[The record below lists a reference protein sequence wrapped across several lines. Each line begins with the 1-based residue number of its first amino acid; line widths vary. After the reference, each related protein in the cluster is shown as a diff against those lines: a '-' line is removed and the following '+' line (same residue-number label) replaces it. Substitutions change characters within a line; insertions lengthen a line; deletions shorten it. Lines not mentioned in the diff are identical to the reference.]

1 MSRLMIS
8 ISGIRGIIGETLTP
22 EAVVKF
28 AAAYGTYA
36 GPGRVI
42 IGRDSRISGP
52 MMHNAV
58 VAGLQAVGCTP
69 VDVGI
74 CPTPTVE
81 LATRRHGESGGIII
95 TASHNPIQWNAL
107 KLLNKDGLFLNAEQG
122 NRVIEIANSE
132 KFKYVPYNELGKY
145 ETFEH
150 AVREHQEAVLDLPYI
165 DVKSLQKRR
174 FKVVI
179 DGVNGAGSICLPE
192 FLEKLGCEVVAINCT
207 PNGIFPHTPEPVPEN
222 LTQLCESVK
231 KNNADIGFAVD
242 PDADRLAIVSEKGI
256 PLGEEY
262 TLALAIKFL
271 LGKKRGPVVIN
282 ASTSLASEDVAR
294 ELGMEVVRTKVG
306 EIHVTQKLLE
316 INAVIGG
323 EGNGGIILPDVHP
336 GRDAVVGIALTL
348 QALLESGQ
356 TISRL
361 KSSLP
366 QYEIVK
372 LKLEL
377 GDSDPKMILNKLIER
392 HSQEKIDQI
401 DGVKFLGN
409 RTWVQVRAS
418 NTEPIVRIM
427 AEAPTAQDAQAL
439 GEKYLQEIRS
449 LI

>member
-22 EAVVKF
+22 DAVVKY
-28 AAAYGTYA
+28 AAAYGTFA
-36 GPGRVI
+36 GPGKVI
-42 IGRDSRISGP
+42 VGRDSRVSGP
-52 MMHNAV
+52 MMKHAV
-58 VAGLQAVGCTP
+58 IAGLQAVGCTP

-122 NRVIEIANSE
+122 NQVIEIANTE
-132 KFKYVPYNELGKY
+132 KFKFVSYNELGKY
-145 ETFEH
+145 ETFEN
-150 AVREHQEAVLDLPYI
+150 AIQEHQEAVLNLPYI
-165 DVKSLQKRR
+165 DVQSLQKRR

-179 DGVNGAGSICLPE
+179 DGVNGAGSVCLPE
-192 FLEKLGCEVVAINCT
+192 FLQQLGCEVVAINCT

-222 LTQLCESVK
+222 LSQLCESVI
-231 KNNADIGFAVD
+231 KNKADIGFAVD

-262 TLALAIKFL
+262 TLALAIKFIL
-271 LGKKRGPVVIN
+271 TRKRGSVVIN
-282 ASTSLASEDVAR
+282 ASTSLASEDVAH
-294 ELGMEVVRTKVG
+294 EFGMDVVRTKVG

-348 QALLESGQ
+348 QALLESGK
-356 TISRL
+356 TISQL
-361 KSSLP
+361 KASLP

-377 GDSDPKMILNKLIER
+377 GESDPKIILNKLIER

-401 DGVKFLGN
+401 DGVKFLGE

-427 AEAPTAQDAQAL
+427 AEAPTAREAQML

>member
-1 MSRLMIS
+1 MIS
-8 ISGIRGIIGETLTP
+8 ISGIRGVIGDTLTP
-22 EAVVKF
+22 DAVVKY

-42 IGRDSRISGP
+42 IGRDSRVSGP
-52 MMHNAV
+52 MMKHAV
-58 VAGLQAVGCTP
+58 VAGLQSVGCTP

-81 LATRRHGESGGIII
+81 FATRRHGESGGIII

-107 KLLNKDGLFLNAEQG
+107 KLLNKDGLFLNADQG
-122 NRVIEIANSE
+122 NRVIEIASNE
-132 KFKYVPYNELGKY
+132 KFKYVSYNELGKY
-145 ETFEH
+145 ETFTN
-150 AVREHQEAVLDLPYI
+150 AIQEHQEAVLNLPYI
-165 DVKSLQKRR
+165 DVKALQRRR
-174 FKVVI
+174 FKVII
-179 DGVNGAGSICLPE
+179 DGVNGAGSVCLPD
-192 FLEKLGCEVVAINCT
+192 FLRKLGCEVIAINCT
-207 PNGIFPHTPEPVPEN
+207 PDGIFPHTPEPVPEN
-222 LTQLCESVK
+222 LSQLCESVI
-231 KNNADIGFAVD
+231 KNKADIGFAVD

-271 LGKKRGPVVIN
+271 LTKKRGPVVIN

-294 ELGMEVVRTKVG
+294 EFGIDVIRTKVG

-316 INAVIGG
+316 VNAVIGG

-336 GRDAVVGIALTL
+336 GRDAVVGIALIL
-348 QALLESGQ
+348 QSLLEFGK
-356 TISRL
+356 TISQL
-361 KSSLP
+361 KATLP

-377 GDSDPKMILNKLIER
+377 AESDPKMILNKLIER

-401 DGVKFLGN
+401 DGVKFISE
-409 RTWVQVRAS
+409 RAWIQVRAS
-418 NTEPIVRIM
+418 NTEPIIRIM
-427 AEAPTAQDAQAL
+427 AEAPTAQEAQTL
-439 GEKYLQEIRS
+439 GEKYLQEIRD